1 MITQQQ
7 ILRLNSA
14 GRPTGWINYQDAVRL
29 YCNDQVSYECGTS
42 SLLIRGGFNR
52 ITSQQSKI
60 LLNSIVATRNVGKFD
75 YSSFTPTLNTD
86 TLFKRDNHH
95 CMYCRNEFVK
105 KELSRDH
112 IIPLSHGGRDIW
124 TNVVTACRRCN
135 NAKGGKTPEDAKM
148 LLIAIPFIPSR
159 VEYILLK
166 GRKILADQMEFLM
179 SHIPKSSPIF
189 ERYKIG

>member
-1 MITQQQ
+1 MIIQQQ

-29 YCNDQVSYECGTS
+29 YCSDQVSYECGTS
-42 SLLIRGGFNR
+42 SLRIRGGYNR
-52 ITSQQSKI
+52 LLNKQSSI
-60 LLNSIVATRNVGKFD
+60 LLNSIVATHNVGKFD
-75 YSSFTPTLNTD
+75 YSLFTPALSNE

-95 CMYCRNEFVK
+95 CMYCGQEFARK
-105 KELSRDH
+105 NLSRDH
-112 IIPLSHGGRDIW
+112 VIPLSHGGRDVW

-135 NAKGGKTPEDAKM
+135 NAKGGITPEDAQM
-148 LLIAIPFIPSR
+148 LLIAIPFVPSR
-159 VEYILLK
+159 IEYIFLK

-189 ERYKIG
+189 ERYKRN